1 MGGSVQRVPRRETHD
16 PEGAFCALGGEPQS
30 LGCGQNLDYPA
41 DPLLAPRPGPQL
53 P

>member
-1 MGGSVQRVPRRETHD
+1 MQRVPRWETYD
-16 PEGAFCALGGEPQS
+16 PEGAFCVSGEVPQS

-41 DPLLAPRPGPQL
+41 DPLLAPKPGPQL